1 MQQTGAKKFYLPSA
15 DYIWPR
21 TMNQKVR
28 QVVTANGGAIV
39 GEEYFPVDNADYSKT
54 IDKITSSGAQTVF
67 NTIVPPGLTPFL

>member
-15 DYIWPR
+15 DCIWPR

-39 GEEYFPVDNADYSKT
+39 GEEYFAVDHADYSKT
-54 IDKITSSGAQTVF
+54 IDKITSSGAQGG
-67 NTIVPPGLTPFL
+67 I